1 MQSPWLLIAA
11 AVVAANAP
19 WISDR
24 VLFLF
29 RPAGA
34 KRAAVRLLEWLLMLV
49 LTAALAAGLERKAT
63 GAVAAQDWEFYV
75 VNFFLFAVFSLPGI
89 LWRLG
94 RRGRG

>member
-1 MQSPWLLIAA
+1 MQSPWLLITAA
-11 AVVAANAP
+11 LVAANAP
-19 WISDR
+19 WISER

-29 RPAGA
+29 RPAGEKGA
-34 KRAAVRLLEWLLMLV
+34 GMRLLEWLLMLA

-63 GAVAAQDWEFYV
+63 GAIKAQDWEFYV

-94 RRGRG
+94 RRPR